1 MGEPKCLRIYFR
13 GVFRVS
19 TLAEVNKFFSG
30 FVYSKFSSI
39 FRIFFDKFKFERLT
53 FEDFFGLGRSYFFS
67 AEIKFLG
74 NKFPHGFFK
83 FWQISISD
91 RFWQLE
97 VVVETI
103 FNHGPD
109 SQLGLGN
116 FFEPRHRKKK
126 FPKPNWESG

>member
-67 AEIKFLG
+67 AEIKFFG
-74 NKFPHGFFK
+74 TPPCKKRGEGGWGFFYIFIFFSGPKNKFKKIPPPLFLFF
-83 FWQISISD
+83 
-91 RFWQLE
+91 
-97 VVVETI
+97 
-103 FNHGPD
+103 
-109 SQLGLGN
+109 
-116 FFEPRHRKKK
+116 
-126 FPKPNWESG
+126 